1 MYGNRI
7 FGAYTT
13 ADDSGA
19 DVYNYTETA
28 VAYVDKLSHADTI
41 GPNGSKILDLIIPM
55 KGIGGKSFNIL
66 FTYGQTQILLNSS
79 RYAGNTKYQRNTTE
93 LRDNN
98 LALFFSPV
106 IVDNENQRFI
116 IHIKSNATGY
126 TYYNLKAE
134 LILTNRNSAPN
145 ETKKEMKFELRDKV
159 ASDDTYTYINPFLA
173 ENKNY
178 TTLPDSNIFT
188 FQDGDTC
195 LYQGKPIWYYNN
207 KWIDA
212 TGTVIN

>member
-7 FGAYTT
+7 FGAYST

-19 DVYNYTETA
+19 DIYNYTETA
-28 VAYVDKLSHADTI
+28 VAYVDKLYHADTI
-41 GPNGSKILDLIIPM
+41 GPNGNKILDLIIPI
-55 KGIGGKSFNIL
+55 KGIGGRAFNIL
-66 FTYGQTQILLNSS
+66 FTYGQTQILLNSG

-106 IVDNENQRFI
+106 IVDNENQRFV
-116 IHIKSNATGY
+116 IHIKSNATSHV
-126 TYYNLKAE
+126 YYNLKAE
-134 LILTNRNSAPN
+134 LILTNKNSAPN

-207 KWIDA
+207 NWIDA